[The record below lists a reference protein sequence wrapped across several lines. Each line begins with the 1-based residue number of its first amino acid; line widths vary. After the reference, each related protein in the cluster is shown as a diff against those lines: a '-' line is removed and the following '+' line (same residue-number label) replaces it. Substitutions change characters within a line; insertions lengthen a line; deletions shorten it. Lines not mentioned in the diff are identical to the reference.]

1 MRIISILTALVV
13 MAVLYGVVIERDRLL
28 GFARDIAPAE
38 SAAASDGPASAD
50 GPQATDVTATDPAAA
65 SMPSED
71 GAVAVIARH
80 STAQEIDDAVLL
92 RGQSQAFREVDVLSE
107 ATGRVISEPLPKG
120 SAVAAGQLLC
130 ELDPGTSGA
139 SLAEAEAALAE
150 AQAQRPQVEAR
161 VPEAQAALAQAEA
174 QLEEAQITLTAA
186 EELSKSGYSSRTT
199 LASARAGQRAAEAGV
214 RSAEAGLKSAD
225 SGIDSLEAQ
234 IESARAAVARARTE
248 VENLSIAAP
257 FAGVLEDDTAELGA
271 LMTVGT
277 RCATVLQLDP
287 IRLVG
292 YVPEADVSRVIPG
305 ANAGARL
312 VGEQQVMGKVTFI
325 ARRADETTRTFRVDI
340 TLPNPDLAIRAGQT
354 AEIAIEA
361 DGAMAHLLPQS
372 ALTLDDDGRLGIR
385 SVAADGTA
393 QFLPVSVLR
402 DTRSGIWVSGL
413 PERVDVI
420 TVGQEYVTDGVPVR
434 PSFEEVVQ

>member
-1 MRIISILTALVV
+1 MRILSILTALVV
-13 MAVLYGVVIERDRLL
+13 MAVLYGVVLERDRLL
-28 GFARDIAPAE
+28 GFARDIAPTE
-38 SAAASDGPASAD
+38 AAASEDGA
-50 GPQATDVTATDPAAA
+50 QAAEEAPEEPAAQPA
-65 SMPSED
+65 ED

-107 ATGRVISEPLPKG
+107 TTGRVISEPLPRG
-120 SAVAAGQLLC
+120 SAVTAGQLLC
-130 ELDPGTSGA
+130 ALDPGTSGA

-150 AQAQRPQVEAR
+150 AEAQRPQVEAR
-161 VPEAQAALAQAEA
+161 VPEAEAALAQAQA

-186 EELSKSGYSSRTT
+186 EKLSESGYSSRTT
-199 LASARAGQRAAEAGV
+199 LASARAGQRAAEAAV

-225 SGIDSLEAQ
+225 SGTDSLEAQ

-248 VENLSIAAP
+248 VEHLSITAP
-257 FAGVLEDDTAELGA
+257 FAGVLEDDSAELGA
-271 LMTVGT
+271 LMTVGS

-292 YVPEADVSRVIPG
+292 YVPEADIARVRPG
-305 ANAGARL
+305 ARAGARL
-312 VGEQQVMGKVTFI
+312 VGAQQVAGEVTFI

-385 SVAADGTA
+385 VVSADSTAA
-393 QFLPVSVLR
+393 FLPVSVLR

-420 TVGQEYVTDGVPVR
+420 TVGQEYVTDGVAVR